1 MYNGSFYAAA
11 SLTGRG
17 KKKIQFMLAS
27 ITIPIITVSFHFFP
41 PFPGKNSPREER
53 ERGPTYSW
61 EYHDWVLTCSAFHV
75 RKMVIFPFP
84 PSESLHLKDPNI
96 FPLSPSQLGWFFHG
110 KWSWVSIFPLWGS
123 GDRLQ
128 NENISLLGKQ
138 NTVNVWNEVSSTR
151 PEESNSRRTALT
163 LWTCKA
169 ESCYNSEL
177 WKSFLTTTHPLL
189 TGVCS

>member
-1 MYNGSFYAAA
+1 
-11 SLTGRG
+11 
-17 KKKIQFMLAS
+17 MLAS
-27 ITIPIITVSFHFFP
+27 ITIPIITVSFHFFPPPP

-128 NENISLLGKQ
+128 NENISLLCKH
-138 NTVNVWNEVSSTR
+138 NTVNVWNEVSRANFVPHGQKNQIPGERLSPCEPARLNLVTIQSSGR
-151 PEESNSRRTALT
+151 AFWQPLT
-163 LWTCKA
+163 LC
-169 ESCYNSEL
+169 
-177 WKSFLTTTHPLL
+177 
-189 TGVCS
+189 